1 MLCQFIR
8 RKMGN
13 RLCILNVKIFY
24 SLLNNQEDGHL
35 LPYIPDAAFRK
46 DSHWLACWFINSQP
60 RLSPVGSRDG
70 LCLTTGFHIYL
81 SEQCDWT
88 RAATEA
94 LWGTRAHLSSKL
106 TQFSWSSKVLD
117 SVESSAENSNS
128 FKGTCLF
135 SQWVPR
141 LTGCVSFQKMGKACQ
156 NRD

>member
-1 MLCQFIR
+1 MCLVLILSYFPCLKSISIDEAISLYFMYLVLYYCCAFITGLWSLASPLMVQLCKMLCQFIR

-81 SEQCDWT
+81 SEQCD
-88 RAATEA
+88 
-94 LWGTRAHLSSKL
+94 
-106 TQFSWSSKVLD
+106 
-117 SVESSAENSNS
+117 
-128 FKGTCLF
+128 
-135 SQWVPR
+135 
-141 LTGCVSFQKMGKACQ
+141 
-156 NRD
+156 